1 MRNEELAIIAAKRV
15 EAETE
20 DGVSIVTKRGNW
32 GIHIEKGSIMSTD
45 YILSKKV
52 RARDLLCGRLARFG
66 IQEHVASDAIADL
79 RAWLDGLNIAYRP
92 EDPLQD
98 PHVHSLECFSRC
110 LSDGRDYLWVYLTED
125 GFVASL
131 SRYGANAPDKILAA
145 ISEEFETDIFSE
157 HEPQYWGFDTQE
169 EMDAAWKKWAD
180 QDRDRFY
187 ADLCAYIR
195 GEPNDIRPGTIGEIK
210 AKIAKTLVESQAA
223 LVQPE
228 NKDTLLSKMDAIYDR
243 DHAVII
249 TLGPEDM
256 ALAEMLAA
264 REDDLPKAWPQ
275 PANR

>member
-1 MRNEELAIIAAKRV
+1 VRNEELAIIAAKRV

-20 DGVSIVTKRGNW
+20 DGVSIVTKRGSW

-52 RARDLLCGRLARFG
+52 RASDLLCGRLARFG
-66 IQEHVASDAIADL
+66 IQEHVTSGAIANL
-79 RAWLDGLNIAYRP
+79 RAWLDGLNIACSPINRP
-92 EDPLQD
+92 EDLLQD
-98 PHVHSLECFSRC
+98 PHVHSLERFSRC
-110 LSDGRDYLWVYLTED
+110 LSDGRDCLWVYLTED

-145 ISEEFETDIFSE
+145 ISEEFETDVFSE
-157 HEPQYWGFDTQE
+157 YEPQYWGFDTQE
-169 EMDAAWKKWAD
+169 ELDAAWKKWAD

-223 LVQPE
+223 LVRPE
-228 NKDTLLSKMDAIYDR
+228 NKDTLLSEMDAIYDR

-249 TLGPEDM
+249 TLGPEDI

-264 REDDLPKAWPQ
+264 HEDDLPKA
-275 PANR
+275 